1 MKHIKTFALTLG
13 AACCIFT
20 ACNNTN
26 NTAPTP
32 SDQDSTTVADTTI
45 ATEEE
50 PAAEVPTYTSD
61 DRKAFSLKGNVKSV
75 TPYATAELHI
85 LENIRFDEN
94 GKWKK
99 SGGTTMARNDEGF
112 LKSLKTSTGDQ
123 EINITCNEHDENGLP
138 TSLTVK
144 TEDQF
149 GETTYKE
156 TYTYTEFDAQGNWTK
171 CTVKFTKTYAN
182 WDTDYEEKTKG
193 SATLKRSITYF

>member
-1 MKHIKTFALTLG
+1 MKHIKTFALALG
-13 AACCIFT
+13 AVCYIFT
-20 ACNNTN
+20 ACNNKS
-26 NTAPTP
+26 NTTSTP
-32 SDQDSTTVADTTI
+32 SDQDSTSVADTLVA
-45 ATEEE
+45 ATEE
-50 PAAEVPTYTSD
+50 PATEVPAYTSD
-61 DRKAFSLKGNVKSV
+61 DRKCFSLKGNVKSV

-85 LENIRFDEN
+85 FENLRFDES

-99 SGGTTMARNDEGF
+99 PGGTTISRNDDGF
-112 LKSLKTSTGDQ
+112 LKNLKTSTGDQ
-123 EINITCNEHDENGLP
+123 ELNITYSEYDENGNP

-149 GETTYKE
+149 GETIYKE
-156 TYTYTEFDAQGNWTK
+156 TYTYTDFDVKGNWTK